1 MHGTQARR
9 MIVGICRFISVIF
22 CKGCIYET
30 EKKRR
35 TREDVVVWRDRLQ
48 VVSSSDPP
56 YATLDP
62 VDVGLKYRMT

>member
-1 MHGTQARR
+1 MHETQARR
-9 MIVGICRFISVIF
+9 MIVGICRFIPVIF
-22 CKGCIYET
+22 FKSCIYQT

-56 YATLDP
+56 YATLGP
-62 VDVGLKYRMT
+62 ADVGLRHRMT